1 MIGHLFRCHMGIRHG
16 NTLKAGFRSS
26 RLTLAI
32 AVHGGSVCCQI
43 MPALRKASAA
53 GEVVLSGYRC

>member
-1 MIGHLFRCHMGIRHG
+1 MIGHLFRRHMGIRHG
-16 NTLKAGFRSS
+16 NTLKAGSAHLVLLF
-26 RLTLAI
+26 AI
-32 AVHGGSVCCQI
+32 AVHDGSICCQI